1 MLLTMRSFHERV
13 LLMKDFIFRARTLE
27 YVETYLNSPYSL
39 DAWILLSMVASNIK
53 SKTPQFVYF
62 KLQDNLCDFVSIPI
76 QSIVAAETFC
86 ACDFWFFS
94 FL

>member
-1 MLLTMRSFHERV
+1 
-13 LLMKDFIFRARTLE
+13 MKKKTFRFSARTLE

-62 KLQDNLCDFVSIPI
+62 KLQDNLCDFVSTNESTSHSNRLEKTREPP
-76 QSIVAAETFC
+76 QNSVAATNP
-86 ACDFWFFS
+86 
-94 FL
+94 